1 MKKKLVE
8 LLKFLISPLLNEYG
22 VVGAM
27 GTRGLNTLA
36 EGIGNTANLELV
48 ATVGT
53 YEEATKAV
61 TFGSATGGVINIT
74 TAAGGGGD
82 VSITLDGAGG
92 TGPTIDH
99 VYLRVVGQ
107 TLANSIANVGIST
120 DNVFTNGGEL
130 IVKTFGITVV

>member
-1 MKKKLVE
+1 MAL
-8 LLKFLISPLLNEYG
+8 
-22 VVGAM
+22 
-27 GTRGLNTLA
+27 GTTGLNTMA
-36 EGIGNTANLELV
+36 NGIKNVTSLQLV
-48 ATVGT
+48 ATVGAT
-53 YEEATKAV
+53 EEATATV

-107 TLANSIANVGIST
+107 TLANSIANVVIST

-130 IVKTFGITVV
+130 IVKTFEITVV